1 MPASNRCHLNLAPT
15 ASRIS
20 TVESRISAPIPSP
33 SISVT
38 GVILMA
44 MFPIKLFYVSHVKF
58 RLLHESLC

>member
-38 GVILMA
+38 GVILIV
-44 MFPIKLFYVSHVKF
+44 MFLIKLFYVFHVKF